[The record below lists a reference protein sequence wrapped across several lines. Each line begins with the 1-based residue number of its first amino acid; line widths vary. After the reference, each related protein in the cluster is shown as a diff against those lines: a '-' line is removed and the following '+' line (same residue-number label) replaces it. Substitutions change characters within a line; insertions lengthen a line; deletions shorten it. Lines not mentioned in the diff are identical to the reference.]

1 MNALVGIVLVV
12 GSYALIA
19 LLFAFGI
26 MIDAYPALKKFEIR
40 GRVLAKTAIM
50 WPFVFLY
57 LILPGK
63 E

>member
-1 MNALVGIVLVV
+1 MNVLVGIALVV

-26 MIDAYPALKKFEIR
+26 MLDAYPALRKFEIR
-40 GRVLAKTAIM
+40 GRVLVKTAIM
-50 WPFVFLY
+50 WPFVFIY
-57 LILPGK
+57 LILSVK